1 MKITA
6 LILEN
11 VRCFRE
17 RQRLQIRPLTFLV
30 GEDGA
35 GKTTALQ
42 CFKAAHG
49 VLREPAFQHAGIITY
64 MLGNYADIVSHT
76 DDAPDTFHIGYGYD
90 ADGVSKQVMVDFHAE
105 DREKAWHYDYEVNG
119 ERQALAIAAL
129 PSIPPVVLLN
139 PSASTMEGLAN
150 ALKMHTDTASD
161 DGSVFLLQ
169 HPAVYLHPK
178 EQAAFTSH
186 LVTLAREHGHTFIV
200 ETHSDYLLDRARIEI
215 HRGNIAPEDLAFV
228 YFEKYEN
235 RVGCY
240 NITFDDMANMSGM
253 PDDYRLWFHEEM
265 NQLMGSVK
273 NEFTVS
279 SGAAATG
286 KSVHCE
292 GC

>member
-30 GEDGA
+30 GEDDA

-42 CFKAAHG
+42 CFKALHG
-49 VLREPAFQHAGIITY
+49 VLREPVFQHAGVITY
-64 MLGNYADIVSHT
+64 MLGNYADIVSYSE
-76 DDAPDTFHIGYGYD
+76 AVKSFHIGYGYD
-90 ADGVSKQVMVDFHAE
+90 AHGVSKQVMVDFHAE
-105 DREKAWHYDYEVNG
+105 REWHYYHEVNG

-129 PSIPPVVLLN
+129 PSIPPVVFLN
-139 PSASTMEGLAN
+139 PSSSSLEGLAN

-228 YFEKYEN
+228 HFEKHEN

-240 NITFDDMANMSGM
+240 NIAFDEMANMSGM
-253 PDDYRLWFHEEM
+253 PDDYRLWHHEEM
-265 NQLMGSVK
+265 DRLMGRVDTQQAGFIHDK
-273 NEFTVS
+273 
-279 SGAAATG
+279 
-286 KSVHCE
+286 
-292 GC
+292 

>member
-42 CFKAAHG
+42 CFK
-49 VLREPAFQHAGIITY
+49 
-64 MLGNYADIVSHT
+64 
-76 DDAPDTFHIGYGYD
+76 
-90 ADGVSKQVMVDFHAE
+90 
-105 DREKAWHYDYEVNG
+105 
-119 ERQALAIAAL
+119 
-129 PSIPPVVLLN
+129 
-139 PSASTMEGLAN
+139 
-150 ALKMHTDTASD
+150 
-161 DGSVFLLQ
+161 
-169 HPAVYLHPK
+169 
-178 EQAAFTSH
+178 
-186 LVTLAREHGHTFIV
+186 
-200 ETHSDYLLDRARIEI
+200 
-215 HRGNIAPEDLAFV
+215 
-228 YFEKYEN
+228 
-235 RVGCY
+235 
-240 NITFDDMANMSGM
+240 
-253 PDDYRLWFHEEM
+253 EEM